1 MMARVM
7 AVGIQIGASTHSQL
21 QLMTPVSFRTMKATA
36 RRPQKPIPPAV
47 VLFLSLFM
55 YYLQY
60 YFPEPLQRAGCAGG
74 SDVGLQCEDPAGRV
88 CLPALSATDGAGG
101 ELPVVRRGL
110 RDVIAQR
117 HGEDPAVSGLV
128 GREDGLRLVGDHG
141 VEELVVLLEYGLR
154 RCAPALAVLR
164 VLRGGDVGQ
173 LVRQQLRG
181 GADGRLGRDA
191 DDRRAAVVG
200 KDGQAVG
207 GAVGL
212 VRRSGTYCATYS
224 TPG

>member
-60 YFPEPLQRAGCAGG
+60 YFPSPFSAQAVQAVRTSG
-74 SDVGLQCEDPAGRV
+74 SVQDPAGRV

-101 ELPVVRRGL
+101 ELPVVRRRL
-110 RDVIAQR
+110 RDV
-117 HGEDPAVSGLV
+117 G
-128 GREDGLRLVGDHG
+128 
-141 VEELVVLLEYGLR
+141 
-154 RCAPALAVLR
+154 
-164 VLRGGDVGQ
+164 
-173 LVRQQLRG
+173 
-181 GADGRLGRDA
+181 
-191 DDRRAAVVG
+191 RAA
-200 KDGQAVG
+200 AW
-207 GAVGL
+207 
-212 VRRSGTYCATYS
+212 
-224 TPG
+224 